1 MKECFFAKT
10 SSKSSGI
17 LALCSIVPYH
27 NWNFFGLSMVL
38 YMSKIFLRYGYSV
51 CILLLHLTTRFP
63 SIFGNGAIL
72 PDVKNFIKCGLKAAE
87 SYVELDGSS
96 QNARLV
102 ANSIESS
109 PQSTPF
115 FCCCTG
121 MTWIIN
127 SFSGQ
132 NEYAANW

>member
-17 LALCSIVPYH
+17 LALCSVVPYH
-27 NWNFFGLSMVL
+27 NWNFFGLSMVF

-63 SIFGNGAIL
+63 SIFGDGAIL

-109 PQSTPF
+109 P
-115 FCCCTG
+115 
-121 MTWIIN
+121 
-127 SFSGQ
+127 
-132 NEYAANW
+132 